1 MPKARI
7 CIADDHELF
16 KDGLSYLI
24 NQQPDMEVVGVAKDG
39 LEMLTLNRE
48 LKPDLI
54 LMDISMPISDGIE
67 GTRLIRE
74 FDADVT
80 ILVLT
85 ALDSDEKLIEAIRA
99 GADGYMLKKTSSEG
113 LLRAVRGALNGET
126 TLPRHL
132 TARLIKEYAEAI
144 TGRSSQPADSYNS
157 PTLTSREIQV
167 LELIASG
174 ASNNQI
180 AIQLGI
186 SLYTTKSHVRNLL
199 SKLGVKNRWQ
209 AIQAANNMGLLRTR
223 KQNIDQGIED

>member
-16 KDGLSYLI
+16 KDGLSHLI
-24 NQQPDMEVVGVAKDG
+24 NRQPDMEVVGVAKDG

-132 TARLIKEYAEAI
+132 TARLIKEYTEAI

-209 AIQAANNMGLLRTR
+209 AIQAANYMGLLRTR

>member
-16 KDGLSYLI
+16 KDGLSHLI

-39 LEMLTLNRE
+39 LEILNLTRE

-223 KQNIDQGIED
+223 K

>member
-16 KDGLSYLI
+16 KDGLAYLI

-39 LEMLTLNRE
+39 LEILTLNRE

-67 GTRLIRE
+67 STRLIRE

-80 ILVLT
+80 ILMLT
-85 ALDSDEKLIEAIRA
+85 AIDSDEKLIDAIRA
-99 GADGYMLKKTSSEG
+99 GADGYLLKKTSSTG

-132 TARLIKEYAEAI
+132 TTRLVKEYAETI
-144 TGRSSQPADSYNS
+144 TDRPAQAVGFSNF

-180 AIQLGI
+180 AVQLGI

-209 AIQAANNMGLLRTR
+209 AVQVTKNMGLPRTR
-223 KQNIDQGIED
+223 KQNVDQGIED